1 LRQCLQPGRRQPE
14 REWPMVGEIEVVLHA
29 LNRARVRYPVVG
41 GVAVVLHRAIRL
53 PLEKTEATV
62 IALEDLIT
70 LKRSVA
76 RPRDLEDVTALESLR
91 EADGHTESHSDG

>member
-1 LRQCLQPGRRQPE
+1 
-14 REWPMVGEIEVVLHA
+14 M
-29 LNRARVRYPVVG
+29 
-41 GVAVVLHRAIRL
+41 RL